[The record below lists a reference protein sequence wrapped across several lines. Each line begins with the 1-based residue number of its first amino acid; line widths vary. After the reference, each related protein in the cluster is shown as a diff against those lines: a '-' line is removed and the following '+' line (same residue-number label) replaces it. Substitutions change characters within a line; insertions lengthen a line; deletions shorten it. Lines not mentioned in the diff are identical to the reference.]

1 MGRIFG
7 IIAAISALMVF
18 IAGVGTYWFSAADA
32 KTAKKA
38 AAALIA
44 NNLAA
49 SLGMQLSSLQS
60 TVDGLAQTPD
70 VINALSSGNPDVI
83 RATEAKLQTV
93 VPHTLRL
100 RLLQPNVN
108 DLDQS
113 QTPHM
118 GFGDLE
124 MVQATLTGKPQ
135 PVMQGDAEHRHL
147 AITSAVRNGQQ
158 VVGVILASLKPDLL
172 QQLVTQTP
180 FENGLIELKQDQLV
194 LATIGQATERDDDPH
209 SIPVGNSRWQLNT
222 WANFDTSLA
231 DIGILTGLIGIP
243 ALMACLAFFIGY
255 RKFSEFFRH
264 DQSGI
269 LNAAKDMLQG
279 KSMGSYPMQLDEM
292 QPIIAA
298 MVQFKR
304 VMDQTE
310 SPLLEGVENKPYDF
324 FDESFDIDF
333 LEDAKPGASDAVQS
347 VPVTTSA
354 IPVSMPD
361 FEKVPEYPAHSDASL
376 LDSTLDTSGL
386 ETTPGIEGWDMPSS
400 PAPPMP
406 PTKQP
411 TSEPTAVTNR
421 TQATDAS
428 IFRGHE
434 IRGVVGQNMDEE
446 TMANIGRAFASEA
459 KQLNIGTIVVGRDG
473 RSSSP
478 ALSEALIK
486 GITSTGCDVLDIGL
500 VPAPI
505 LYFVSHHSEGR
516 TGAMV
521 TGNGFPADQ
530 NGLKMVL
537 NGEPLS
543 AEQLQSVKARIAQH
557 DFSHDSTGAID
568 RNTLFSNEYIGI
580 ISEDTHL
587 VRPMTVVVDSG
598 NGATGELGPTLLK
611 SIGCD
616 VVELNCDIDGR
627 FPSHQPDPGNPANL
641 EALIKAVKLNNADA
655 GIAFDG
661 DGDRMTLV
669 DSSGRIIWADRLMML
684 FAREVLAIKPGS
696 EIIYDAAC
704 SSHLPEQIK
713 KRGGYPV
720 LCKHG
725 TAALHR
731 RLRET
736 GAALAGDLSGHF
748 LFNDRWFG
756 FNDALYAAVRIIELL
771 SADMRSSS
779 ELFDDLPDSISTPE
793 LHIALAEDQSL
804 RFMEQLFSQAK
815 FADGDII
822 TVDGMRVE
830 FPDGWGLVRAADSS
844 PDLVLRFEANNHE
857 ALTRIQGQFKS
868 LMRQINPE
876 ISLPF

>member
-1 MGRIFG
+1 MGRIFS

-18 IAGVGTYWFSAADA
+18 IAGIGTYWFAAADA
-32 KTAKKA
+32 KTTKKA
-38 AAALIA
+38 AAALVA

-49 SLGMQLSSLQS
+49 SLGMQLSSLQA

-70 VINALSSGNPDVI
+70 VIAALSSGNPDI
-83 RATEAKLQTV
+83 IQATAAKLQTV
-93 VPHTLRL
+93 IPHTLRL
-100 RLLQPNVN
+100 RLLPPNIS

-118 GFGDLE
+118 GYGDLE
-124 MVQATLTGKPQ
+124 MVRATLTGKPQ
-135 PVMQGDAEHRHL
+135 PVIQGDAEHRHL
-147 AITSAVRNGQQ
+147 AVTSAVRNGEQI
-158 VVGVILASLKPDLL
+158 VGVILASLKPDLL
-172 QQLVTQTP
+172 QQLVTKTP
-180 FENGLIELKQDQLV
+180 FDNGLIELKQDQLV
-194 LATIGQATERDDDPH
+194 LATIGQSTNRNDDPT
-209 SIPVGNSRWQLNT
+209 SIAVGNSRWQLNT

-304 VMDQTE
+304 VMDQE
-310 SPLLEGVENKPYDF
+310 DSPLLPGDENKPYDF

-333 LEDAKPGASDAVQS
+333 LEEASPDDAVKT
-347 VPVTTSA
+347 VPVTTTA
-354 IPVSMPD
+354 IPVAMPD
-361 FEKVPEYPAHSDASL
+361 FEKVSQYQPNSDSSL
-376 LDSTLDTSGL
+376 LDSALDDSGFDTTSD
-386 ETTPGIEGWDMPSS
+386 IESWDMPSS
-400 PAPPMP
+400 SASVQPAIS
-406 PTKQP
+406 QP
-411 TSEPTAVTNR
+411 SAFAGKTQSTAP
-421 TQATDAS
+421 S
-428 IFRGHE
+428 IFRNLE
-434 IRGVVGQNMDEE
+434 IRGVVGQNIDET
-446 TMANIGRAFASEA
+446 TMTTIGRAIASEA
-459 KQLNIGTIVVGRDG
+459 RQLNINTIVVGRDG

-486 GITSTGCDVLDIGL
+486 GITSSGCDVLDIGL
-500 VPAPI
+500 VPTPV

-516 TGAMV
+516 TGVMV
-521 TGNGFPADQ
+521 TGSHYPADQ

-543 AEQLQSVKARIAQH
+543 AELLQALQSRIAQQNFVQ
-557 DFSHDSTGAID
+557 DPTGAID

-580 ISEDTHL
+580 ISEDTHI
-587 VRPMTVVVDSG
+587 VRPMTIVVDCG
-598 NGATGELGPTLLK
+598 NGATGELGPMLLK

-661 DGDRMTLV
+661 DGDRMALV
-669 DSSGRIIWADRLMML
+669 DSSGRIIWADRLLML
-684 FAREVLAIKPGS
+684 FARDVLAIKPGS
-696 EIIYDAAC
+696 EVIYDTAC

-725 TAALHR
+725 TAALQS

-779 ELFDDLPDSISTPE
+779 ELFDDLPKSISTPE
-793 LHIALAEDQSL
+793 LHVALAEGESL
-804 RFMEQLFSQAK
+804 HFMEQVFSQAR
-815 FADGDII
+815 FADGDIVN
-822 TVDGMRVE
+822 VDGMRVE
-830 FPDGWGLVRAADSS
+830 FADGWGLVRASDTSAD
-844 PDLVLRFEANNHE
+844 LALRFEANSPE
-857 ALTRIQGQFKS
+857 ALSRIQQQFK
-868 LMRQINPE
+868 LLLLQINPE

>member
-1 MGRIFG
+1 MGRIFS

-18 IAGVGTYWFSAADA
+18 LAGIGTYWFSAADA

-38 AAALIA
+38 AAAMVA
-44 NNLAA
+44 NNLAV
-49 SLGMQLSSLQS
+49 SLGMQLSTLQA

-70 VINALSSGNPDVI
+70 VIAALASGNPDVI
-83 RATEAKLQTV
+83 QATAAKLQTV
-93 VPHTLRL
+93 IPHTLRL
-100 RLLQPNVN
+100 RLLVPDIS

-124 MVQATLTGKPQ
+124 MVRASLTGKPQ
-135 PVMQGDAEHRHL
+135 PVIQGDAEHRHL
-147 AITSAVRNGQQ
+147 AITSAVRDGEQ

-172 QQLVTQTP
+172 QQLVTKTP
-180 FENGLIELKQDQLV
+180 FDHGLIELKQDQLV
-194 LATIGQATERDDDPH
+194 LATTGQTSNRNDDPT
-209 SIPVGNSRWQLNT
+209 SIAVANSRWQLNS
-222 WANFDTSLA
+222 WANFETSLA

-255 RKFSEFFRH
+255 RKFAEFFRH

-304 VMDQTE
+304 VMDQKD
-310 SPLLEGVENKPYDF
+310 SPLDGDENKPYDL

-333 LEDAKPGASDAVQS
+333 LEETDPAAAAPVQT
-347 VPVTTSA
+347 VPVTASA
-354 IPVSMPD
+354 IPVAMPD
-361 FEKVPEYPAHSDASL
+361 FERAPAYQPDNDLSL
-376 LDSTLDTSGL
+376 ADSPLDDSGFDSSS
-386 ETTPGIEGWDMPSS
+386 GIESWDMPSS
-400 PAPPMP
+400 STFSQPVTSPPSDLAGK
-406 PTKQP
+406 TQ
-411 TSEPTAVTNR
+411 STAS
-421 TQATDAS
+421 S
-428 IFRGHE
+428 IFRNLE
-434 IRGVVGQNMDEE
+434 IRGTVAENIDEE
-446 TMANIGRAFASEA
+446 TLLTIGRAFASEA
-459 KQLNIGTIVVGRDG
+459 KQLNVNTIVVGRDG

-486 GITSTGCDVLDIGL
+486 GIISSGCDVLDIGL
-500 VPAPI
+500 VPTPV

-516 TGAMV
+516 TGIMV
-521 TGNGFPADQ
+521 TGSHYPADQ
-530 NGLKMVL
+530 NGLKLVL

-543 AEQLQSVKARIAQH
+543 VERLQSLKSRIAQQNFVQ
-557 DFSHDSTGAID
+557 DPTGAID

-580 ISEDTHL
+580 ISEDTHI
-587 VRPMTVVVDSG
+587 VRPMTIVVDCG

-627 FPSHQPDPGNPANL
+627 FPSHQPDSGNPANL

-661 DGDRMTLV
+661 DGDRMALV
-669 DSSGRIIWADRLMML
+669 DSSGRIIWPDRLLML
-684 FAREVLAIKPGS
+684 FVRDVLAIKPGS
-696 EIIYDAAC
+696 EVIYDTAC

-713 KRGGYPV
+713 KRGGHPV

-725 TAALHR
+725 TAALQS

-736 GAALAGDLSGHF
+736 GAVLAGDLSGHF

-771 SADMRSSS
+771 SADMRCSS
-779 ELFDDLPDSISTPE
+779 ELFDDLPESVCTPE
-793 LHIALAEDQSL
+793 WHVALGEGESASV
-804 RFMEQLFSQAK
+804 MEQVFSQAQ
-815 FADGDII
+815 FPDGEII
-822 TVDGMRVE
+822 DVDGMRVE
-830 FPDGWGLVRAADSS
+830 FADGWGLVRACDTSS
-844 PDLVLRFEANNHE
+844 DLVLRFEANSAE
-857 ALTRIQGQFKS
+857 ALSRIQQQFKK
-868 LMRQINPE
+868 LLLQINPE